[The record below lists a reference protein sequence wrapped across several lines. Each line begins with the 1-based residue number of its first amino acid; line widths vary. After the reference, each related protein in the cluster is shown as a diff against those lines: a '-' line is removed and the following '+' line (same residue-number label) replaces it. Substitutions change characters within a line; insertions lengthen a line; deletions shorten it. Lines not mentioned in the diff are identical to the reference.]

1 MEDKQ
6 KKMRIKIRIHLKTKN
21 KLRLKRKFILQQK
34 YQQQDLSQAC
44 DRIDKKMKSI
54 AKNAANILPNKAAV
68 IMEQTNWQ
76 I

>member
-21 KLRLKRKFILQQK
+21 KLRLKRKFILRQK
-34 YQQQDLSQAC
+34 YQQQDLSQAY

-76 I
+76 S

>member
-6 KKMRIKIRIHLKTKN
+6 KKMKIKIRIHLKNKN

-34 YQQQDLSQAC
+34 YQQLDQSQAC

-54 AKNAANILPNKAAV
+54 AKNAANILLNKAAA

>member
-1 MEDKQ
+1 MK
-6 KKMRIKIRIHLKTKN
+6 IKIRIHLKNKN

-34 YQQQDLSQAC
+34 YQQLDQSQAC

-54 AKNAANILPNKAAV
+54 AKNAANILLNKAAV
-68 IMEQTNWQ
+68 IMEQTSWQ